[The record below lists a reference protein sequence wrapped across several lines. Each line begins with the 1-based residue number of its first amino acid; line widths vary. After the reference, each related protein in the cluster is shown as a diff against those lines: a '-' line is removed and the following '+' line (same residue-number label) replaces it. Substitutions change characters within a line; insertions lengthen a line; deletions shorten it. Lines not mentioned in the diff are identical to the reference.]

1 MTLLSAHTTLQQHK
15 HCADQSK
22 TNTHTHSK
30 RSLKL
35 PTIAALLLTSICA
48 QPLMAADDNYKLGLV
63 TFLSGG
69 AAGPFGVPAKN
80 AADLLIETINAGQL
94 PAPYNIA
101 GINGRTI
108 TPVYVD
114 EAGGATKQTSEYRN
128 LVERQ
133 GVNAVIG
140 YISSGDCL
148 AVPAVAEQLKTLTVL
163 FDCGTPRVFEEN
175 TFKYVFRTGPTAT
188 MDNVA
193 AAHYIKSEMPDLKS
207 VSGINQNYSFGHES
221 WADFSHALDFLK
233 PGVKVS
239 TKQFP
244 KIYAGQY
251 GAEISALMV
260 RSAKVIH
267 SSFWGG
273 DMEAFLLQGS
283 ARGLFE
289 EQTALLTTGESAMY
303 RLTDQIP
310 AGTILGARGPFGV
323 YAPDNALNRWFSTAY
338 TKRFGTPPTYPAY
351 KMVQG
356 ILGLK
361 LATEKAA
368 TTIGS
373 QPKTEAVAAAFEYLE
388 YEGPGGKVSMNLGKG
403 HQASM
408 EMVYG
413 RFALKNGKPSV
424 TNIKRYPS
432 ECVNPPAGTA
442 SIEWIKA
449 GMPGAKC
456 P

>member
-1 MTLLSAHTTLQQHK
+1 MLSSFAKKSTLAG
-15 HCADQSK
+15 
-22 TNTHTHSK
+22 
-30 RSLKL
+30 
-35 PTIAALLLTSICA
+35 LLLASA
-48 QPLMAADDNYKLGLV
+48 VVQPALAADEYKLGLV

-69 AAGPFGVPAKN
+69 AAGPFGVPAQN
-80 AADLLIETINAGQL
+80 AANLVMGALNQGQL
-94 PAPYNIA
+94 AAPYNIK

-114 EAGGATKQTSEYRN
+114 EAGGATKQASEYRN

-133 GVNAVIG
+133 GVDAVVG

-175 TFKYVFRTGPTAT
+175 AFKYVFRTGPTAT

-193 AAHYIKSEMPDLKS
+193 AARYINETIEDLDS

-221 WADFSHALDFLK
+221 WADFNGSLNKLK
-233 PGVKVS
+233 SDVDVA

-260 RSAKVIH
+260 NSAKVIH

-283 ARGLFE
+283 ARGLFDD
-289 EQTALLTTGESAMY
+289 QTALLTTGESAMY
-303 RLTDQIP
+303 RLSDQIP
-310 AGTILGARGPFGV
+310 EGTILGGRGPFGV
-323 YAPDNALNRWFSTAY
+323 YAPDNALNRWFRSAY
-338 TKRFGTPPTYPAY
+338 IAEFGTPPTYPAY

-368 TTIGS
+368 AKVNG
-373 QPKTEAVAAAFEYLE
+373 QPSTEDVASAFEYLE

-403 HQASM
+403 HQATM

-413 RFALKNGKPSV
+413 RYALKEGKPSV
-424 TNIKRYPS
+424 TDVRRYAAA
-432 ECVNPPAGTA
+432 CVTPPEGVS
-442 SIEWIKA
+442 SIAWIEQ
-449 GMPGAKC
+449 GMPGAQC
-456 P
+456 N

>member
-1 MTLLSAHTTLQQHK
+1 MFRSFAKKSTLTGLILVSA
-15 HCADQSK
+15 A
-22 TNTHTHSK
+22 
-30 RSLKL
+30 
-35 PTIAALLLTSICA
+35 A
-48 QPLMAADDNYKLGLV
+48 QPILAADDYKLGLV

-69 AAGPFGVPAKN
+69 AAGPFGIPAQN
-80 AADLLIETINAGQL
+80 AAKLVLETLNAGQL
-94 PAPYNIA
+94 PAPYNTT

-108 TPVYVD
+108 VPVFMD
-114 EAGGATKQTSEYRN
+114 EAGGATKQASEYRN

-133 GVNAVIG
+133 GVDAVVG

-175 TFKYVFRTGPTAT
+175 DFKYVFRTGPTAT

-193 AAHYIKSEMPDLKS
+193 AAHYINETVEGLKS

-221 WADFSHALDFLK
+221 WADFNGSLNQLK
-233 PGVKVS
+233 AGVDV
-239 TKQFP
+239 TTEQFP

-260 RSAKVIH
+260 NSANVIH

-289 EQTALLTTGESAMY
+289 DQTALLTTGESAMY
-303 RLTDQIP
+303 RLSDQIP
-310 AGTILGARGPFGV
+310 EGTILGGRGPFGV
-323 YAPDNALNRWFSTAY
+323 FAPDTALNRWFREAY
-338 TKRFGTPPTYPAY
+338 TSEFGTPPTYPAY

-368 TTIGS
+368 LNVNG
-373 QPKTEAVAAAFEYLE
+373 QPSTEDVVSAFEYLE
-388 YEGPGGKVSMNLGKG
+388 YEGPGGKVSMNRGKG
-403 HQASM
+403 HQATM

-413 RFALKNGKPSV
+413 RYALQDGKPAVTDVRHYAAACVTPPEGMTSV
-424 TNIKRYPS
+424 S
-432 ECVNPPAGTA
+432 W
-442 SIEWIKA
+442 IEK
-449 GMPGAKC
+449 GMPDAQC
-456 P
+456 D